1 MQEKLKSIS
10 ESNDEMLTYFKKLY
24 SEHERQLQ
32 ESKDKLF
39 EINVKL
45 DELSRTESVY
55 SLNNDLRKNVFS
67 PIHVKTPENE
77 REEEIR
83 KETKELTKL
92 RESLEYSVNEE
103 TIYLKSIDKRIHKIV
118 KAKNAIN
125 DLLLMYEEGR
135 IKEID
140 IDDIPDKSDNEK
152 TFLESETSEKRST
165 DVLIDNNVN
174 LMRSNVDIMDF
185 ADLMDI
191 DKDSDEGLTRLET
204 LDDGIEQLKKTT
216 TSRNRVRR
224 RTIK

>member
-1 MQEKLKSIS
+1 MQERLQSIS

-67 PIHVKTPENE
+67 PIQVKTPENE

-83 KETKELTKL
+83 RETKELIKL

-118 KAKNAIN
+118 KARTAIN
-125 DLLLMYEEGR
+125 DLLRMYEEGR
-135 IKEID
+135 IKEVD
-140 IDDIPDKSDNEK
+140 TDHHSEENEK
-152 TFLESETSEKRST
+152 IESEEESQTEKRST

-174 LMRSNVDIMDF
+174 LMRSNIDVMDF

-191 DKDSDEGLTRLET
+191 DKNSDEGLTRLET
-204 LDDGIEQLKKTT
+204 LDDGIEQLKLSNTT
-216 TSRNRVRR
+216 RNRVRR

>member
-1 MQEKLKSIS
+1 MQERLQSIS

-67 PIHVKTPENE
+67 PIQVKTPENE

-83 KETKELTKL
+83 RETKELIKL

-118 KAKNAIN
+118 KARTAIN
-125 DLLLMYEEGR
+125 DLLRMYEEGR
-135 IKEID
+135 IKEVD
-140 IDDIPDKSDNEK
+140 TDHHSEENEK
-152 TFLESETSEKRST
+152 KESVEESQTEKRST

-174 LMRSNVDIMDF
+174 LMRSNIDVMDF

-191 DKDSDEGLTRLET
+191 DKNSDEGLTRLET
-204 LDDGIEQLKKTT
+204 LDDGIEQLKLSNTT
-216 TSRNRVRR
+216 RNRIRR

>member
-1 MQEKLKSIS
+1 MQERLQSIS

-67 PIHVKTPENE
+67 PIQVKTPENE

-83 KETKELTKL
+83 RETKELIKL

-118 KAKNAIN
+118 KARTAIN
-125 DLLLMYEEGR
+125 DLLRMYEEGR
-135 IKEID
+135 IKEVD
-140 IDDIPDKSDNEK
+140 TDHHSEENEK
-152 TFLESETSEKRST
+152 KESVEESQTEKRST

-174 LMRSNVDIMDF
+174 LMRSNIDVMDF

-191 DKDSDEGLTRLET
+191 DKNSDEGLTRLET
-204 LDDGIEQLKKTT
+204 LDDGIEQLKLSNTT
-216 TSRNRVRR
+216 RNRVRR